1 MVDNNYNGSMERN
14 NNNNEKEKVMSYYP
28 QTIASKMQKGLTKEI
43 EIYAEISK
51 ALREDGKSRSEV
63 RYYMTVDDDFIS
75 DVLGC
80 YK

>member
-1 MVDNNYNGSMERN
+1 MERN

-28 QTIASKMQKGLTKEI
+28 QTIASKMEKGLTKEI
-43 EIYAEISK
+43 EMYAAISK

-63 RYYMTVDDDFIS
+63 RYYMTVDDYFIS

>member
-28 QTIASKMQKGLTKEI
+28 QTIASKMEKGWTKEI

-51 ALREDGKSRSEV
+51 ALREDGKSRIEC
-63 RYYMTVDDDFIS
+63 RYYMTIDDDFIS

>member
-1 MVDNNYNGSMERN
+1 MERN

-28 QTIASKMQKGLTKEI
+28 QTIASKMEKGLTKEI
-43 EIYAEISK
+43 EMYAAISK

>member
-1 MVDNNYNGSMERN
+1 MKDNNNSS
-14 NNNNEKEKVMSYYP
+14 EKAVKMSYYP
-28 QTIASKMQKGLTKEI
+28 ETIASKMQKGLTKEI
-43 EIYAEISK
+43 EMYAAISK

-63 RYYMTVDDDFIS
+63 RYYMSVDDDFIS

>member
-1 MVDNNYNGSMERN
+1 MGDMESNNN
-14 NNNNEKEKVMSYYP
+14 NNNNEKEKVISYYP

>member
-14 NNNNEKEKVMSYYP
+14 NNNNEKEKVISYYP

>member
-1 MVDNNYNGSMERN
+1 MPIIYYNGGMRN
-14 NNNNEKEKVMSYYP
+14 KEGKDMSYYP
-28 QTIASKMQKGLTKEI
+28 QTIANKMEKGLTKEI
-43 EIYAEISK
+43 EMYAAISK

>member
-1 MVDNNYNGSMERN
+1 MGDMESN
-14 NNNNEKEKVMSYYP
+14 NNSSEKEKVISYYP

-51 ALREDGKSRSEV
+51 ALREDGKSRIEC
-63 RYYMTVDDDFIS
+63 RYYMTIDDDFIS

>member
-1 MVDNNYNGSMERN
+1 MERN
-14 NNNNEKEKVMSYYP
+14 NNNNEKEKVISYYP

>member
-1 MVDNNYNGSMERN
+1 MESN
-14 NNNNEKEKVMSYYP
+14 NNSSEKEKVISYYP

-51 ALREDGKSRSEV
+51 ALREDWKSRIEC
-63 RYYMTVDDDFIS
+63 RYYMSVDDDFIS

>member
-1 MVDNNYNGSMERN
+1 M
-14 NNNNEKEKVMSYYP
+14 K
-28 QTIASKMQKGLTKEI
+28 KGLTNEI
-43 EIYAEISK
+43 EMYAEISK

-63 RYYMTVDDDFIS
+63 RYYMSVDDDFIS

>member
-1 MVDNNYNGSMERN
+1 MGDMESN
-14 NNNNEKEKVMSYYP
+14 NNSSEKEKVISYYP

-51 ALREDGKSRSEV
+51 ALREDGKSRIEC
-63 RYYMTVDDDFIS
+63 RYYMSVDDDFIS

>member
-1 MVDNNYNGSMERN
+1 MGDMESN
-14 NNNNEKEKVMSYYP
+14 NNNNEKEKVMRSYYP
-28 QTIASKMQKGLTKEI
+28 LTIASKMQKGLTNEI
-43 EIYAEISK
+43 EMYAEISK

-63 RYYMTVDDDFIS
+63 RYYMSIDDDFIS

>member
-1 MVDNNYNGSMERN
+1 MGDMESN
-14 NNNNEKEKVMSYYP
+14 NNSSEKEKVISYYP

-63 RYYMTVDDDFIS
+63 RYYMSIDDDFIS